1 MLEQNEFSGKMRI
14 TRVFSLQYM
23 NNLRKKKEIC
33 FMHQDRREAGEG
45 KDTGGFAGGVIVEP
59 VSITL

>member
-33 FMHQDRREAGEG
+33 FMHQDRWEAGEG
-45 KDTGGFAGGVIVEP
+45 KGTGGFAGRVIVEP